1 MTSPELERLANLGHL
16 KREPPARAEL
26 EGLIRSGSLRLT
38 DARNEDLSPESRFVL
53 AYNAAHAL
61 ALAALR
67 AKGYRSDKRYFV
79 FQALPHTLGTP
90 TATSRSATNRETGP
104 NTRGLRRSTR
114 LCSGGFS
121 TRRPPFSKAFK
132 PCRFLPSR
140 SSARPRRRANRRPP
154 HPI

>member
-1 MTSPELERLANLGHL
+1 MTSPELERLADLGHL

-38 DARNEDLSPESRFVL
+38 DAQNEDLSPESRFDL

-79 FQALPHTLGTP
+79 FLALPHTLGAP
-90 TATSRSATNRETGP
+90 AATSRILAKCHEQRNRTEYEGLAEVDEALLRSLLEATASLLEGVRALP
-104 NTRGLRRSTR
+104 
-114 LCSGGFS
+114 
-121 TRRPPFSKAFK
+121 
-132 PCRFLPSR
+132 LPSG
-140 SSARPRRRANRRPP
+140 PK
-154 HPI
+154 

>member
-1 MTSPELERLANLGHL
+1 MTSPELERLADLGHL

-38 DARNEDLSPESRFVL
+38 DSQNEDLSPESRFDL

-90 TATSRSATNRETGP
+90 AATWRILAKCHEQRNLAEYEGLAEVDEALLNGLLKATAYLLEAVRALP
-104 NTRGLRRSTR
+104 L
-114 LCSGGFS
+114 
-121 TRRPPFSKAFK
+121 PPE
-132 PCRFLPSR
+132 PT
-140 SSARPRRRANRRPP
+140 
-154 HPI
+154 